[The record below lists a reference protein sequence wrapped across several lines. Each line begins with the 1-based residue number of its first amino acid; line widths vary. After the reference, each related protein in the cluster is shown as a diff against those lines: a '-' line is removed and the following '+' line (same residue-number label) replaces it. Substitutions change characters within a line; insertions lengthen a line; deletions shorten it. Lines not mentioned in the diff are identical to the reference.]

1 MVQEEGNLA
10 GQGVVETTE
19 ALGMISGEIISNI
32 NTVEELPK
40 RGKGRPTGS
49 TNKSSDEVS
58 ALKQE
63 IQKLNNKIEAFVTDN
78 GSARM
83 SNATVLLSADLD
95 AVRRS
100 VERMD
105 LRVSVIQQW
114 VETFH
119 MFLTTSRITN
129 SADRMAEE
137 ELTKIILQFPEQAHP
152 IFIGVNAES

>member
-19 ALGMISGEIISNI
+19 ALGMISEEIISNI

-40 RGKGRPTGS
+40 RGKGRPAGS
-49 TNKSSDEVS
+49 INKSSDEVS

>member
-1 MVQEEGNLA
+1 MVQEEGTPS
-10 GQGVVETTE
+10 GQGTSEITE
-19 ALGMISGEIISNI
+19 ALGMTSGEIIA
-32 NTVEELPK
+32 NTVEESSK
-40 RGKGRPTGS
+40 RGRGRPAGS
-49 TNKSSDEVS
+49 TSKSSDEVA

-63 IQKLNNKIEAFVTDN
+63 IQKLNNKIEALDTGN
-78 GSARM
+78 GNARM
-83 SNATVLLSADLD
+83 SNATALLSADLD

-105 LRVSVIQQW
+105 LRVSIIQQW

>member
-10 GQGVVETTE
+10 GQGVVEITE
-19 ALGMISGEIISNI
+19 ALGMTSEEIISNI

-40 RGKGRPTGS
+40 RGKGRPAGS
-49 TNKSSDEVS
+49 INKSSDEVS

-63 IQKLNNKIEAFVTDN
+63 IQKLNNKIEAFVTDT

>member
-10 GQGVVETTE
+10 GQGVVEATE
-19 ALGMISGEIISNI
+19 ALGMTSGEIISSI
-32 NTVEELPK
+32 DTVEESPK
-40 RGKGRPTGS
+40 RGRGRPAGS
-49 TNKSSDEVS
+49 TSKSSDEVS

>member
-1 MVQEEGNLA
+1 MVQEEGTPS
-10 GQGVVETTE
+10 GQGTSEITE
-19 ALGMISGEIISNI
+19 ALGMTSGEIIA
-32 NTVEELPK
+32 NTVEESSK
-40 RGKGRPTGS
+40 RGRGRPAGS
-49 TNKSSDEVS
+49 TSKSSDEVS

-63 IQKLNNKIEAFVTDN
+63 IQKLNNKIEAFDTGN

-83 SNATVLLSADLD
+83 SNATDFD
-95 AVRRS
+95 AIRRS

-105 LRVSVIQQW
+105 LRVSIIQQW

-152 IFIGVNAES
+152 ILIGVNAES

>member
-1 MVQEEGNLA
+1 MVQEEGTPS
-10 GQGVVETTE
+10 GQGTSEITE
-19 ALGMISGEIISNI
+19 ALGMTSGEIIA
-32 NTVEELPK
+32 NTVEESSK
-40 RGKGRPTGS
+40 RGRGRPAGS
-49 TNKSSDEVS
+49 TSKSSDEVA

-63 IQKLNNKIEAFVTDN
+63 IQKLNNKIEAFDTGN

-83 SNATVLLSADLD
+83 SNATDLD
-95 AVRRS
+95 AIRRS

-105 LRVSVIQQW
+105 LRVSIIQQW

>member
-19 ALGMISGEIISNI
+19 ALGMTSEEIISNI

-40 RGKGRPTGS
+40 RGKGRPAGS
-49 TNKSSDEVS
+49 INKSSDEVS

>member
-1 MVQEEGNLA
+1 MVQAEENVS
-10 GQGVVETTE
+10 GQGIGETTE
-19 ALGMISGEIISNI
+19 ALGMTSGEIISTTI
-32 NTVEELPK
+32 VEESSK
-40 RGKGRPTGS
+40 RGRGRPAGS
-49 TNKSSDEVS
+49 ANKSLDEVS

-63 IQKLNNKIEAFVTDN
+63 IQKLNNKIEAFATDN

-95 AVRRS
+95 SLRRS

-114 VETFH
+114 VESFH

-129 SADRMAEE
+129 SADKMAEE

>member
-1 MVQEEGNLA
+1 MVQEGETLS
-10 GQGVVETTE
+10 GQGTSEITE
-19 ALGMISGEIISNI
+19 ALGMTSGEIIA
-32 NTVEELPK
+32 NTVEESSK
-40 RGKGRPTGS
+40 RGRGRPAGS
-49 TNKSSDEVS
+49 TSKSSDEVA

-63 IQKLNNKIEAFVTDN
+63 IQKLNNKIEAFDTGN

-83 SNATVLLSADLD
+83 SNATDLD
-95 AVRRS
+95 AIRRS

-105 LRVSVIQQW
+105 LRVSIIQQW

-137 ELTKIILQFPEQAHP
+137 ELTKIILQLPEQAHP

>member
-19 ALGMISGEIISNI
+19 ALGMTSGEIISNI

-40 RGKGRPTGS
+40 RGKGRPAGS
-49 TNKSSDEVS
+49 INKSSDEVS

>member
-40 RGKGRPTGS
+40 RGKGRPAGS
-49 TNKSSDEVS
+49 INKSSDEVS

>member
-1 MVQEEGNLA
+1 MVQEEGTPS
-10 GQGVVETTE
+10 GQGTSEITE
-19 ALGMISGEIISNI
+19 ALGMTSGEIIA
-32 NTVEELPK
+32 NTVEESSK
-40 RGKGRPTGS
+40 RGRGRPAGS
-49 TNKSSDEVS
+49 TSKSSDEVA

-63 IQKLNNKIEAFVTDN
+63 IQKLNNKIEAFDSGN
-78 GSARM
+78 GSTRM
-83 SNATVLLSADLD
+83 SNAADLD
-95 AVRRS
+95 GLRRS

-105 LRVSVIQQW
+105 VRVSVIQQW
-114 VETFH
+114 VESFH

>member
-1 MVQEEGNLA
+1 MVQEEGSLS
-10 GQGVVETTE
+10 GQNIVETTE
-19 ALGMISGEIISNI
+19 ALGMTSGEIIADTI
-32 NTVEELPK
+32 EESSK
-40 RGKGRPTGS
+40 RGRGRPAGS
-49 TNKSSDEVS
+49 TKKSSDEVS
-58 ALKQE
+58 ALKQD
-63 IQKLNNKIEAFVTDN
+63 IQKLNNKIEALDTSN

-83 SNATVLLSADLD
+83 SNATALLSADLD
-95 AVRRS
+95 AIRRS

-105 LRVSVIQQW
+105 LRVSIIQQW

-129 SADRMAEE
+129 SADKMAEE

>member
-1 MVQEEGNLA
+1 MVQEGETLS
-10 GQGVVETTE
+10 GQGTSEITE
-19 ALGMISGEIISNI
+19 ALGMTSGEIIA
-32 NTVEELPK
+32 NTVEESSK
-40 RGKGRPTGS
+40 RGRGRPAGS
-49 TNKSSDEVS
+49 TSKSSDEVA

-63 IQKLNNKIEAFVTDN
+63 IQKLNNKIEAFDTGN

-83 SNATVLLSADLD
+83 SNATDLD
-95 AVRRS
+95 AIRRS

-105 LRVSVIQQW
+105 LRVSIIQQW

>member
-10 GQGVVETTE
+10 GQGVVEATE
-19 ALGMISGEIISNI
+19 ALGMTSGEIISNI

-40 RGKGRPTGS
+40 RGKGRPAGS
-49 TNKSSDEVS
+49 INKSSDEVS

>member
-1 MVQEEGNLA
+1 MVQAEENLA
-10 GQGVVETTE
+10 GQGIGETTE
-19 ALGMISGEIISNI
+19 ALGMTSGEIISTTI
-32 NTVEELPK
+32 IEESSK
-40 RGKGRPTGS
+40 RGRGRPAGS
-49 TNKSSDEVS
+49 TNKSLDEVS
-58 ALKQE
+58 ALKQD
-63 IQKLNNKIEAFVTDN
+63 IQKLNNKIEAFDTSN

-83 SNATVLLSADLD
+83 SNATALLSADLD
-95 AVRRS
+95 SLRRS

-114 VETFH
+114 VESFH

-129 SADRMAEE
+129 SADKMAEE

>member
-1 MVQEEGNLA
+1 MVQEGETLS
-10 GQGVVETTE
+10 GQGTSEITE
-19 ALGMISGEIISNI
+19 ALGMTSGEIIA
-32 NTVEELPK
+32 NTVEESSK
-40 RGKGRPTGS
+40 RGRGRPAGS
-49 TNKSSDEVS
+49 TSKSSDEVA

-63 IQKLNNKIEAFVTDN
+63 IQKLNNKIEAFDSGN
-78 GSARM
+78 GSTRM
-83 SNATVLLSADLD
+83 SNAADLD
-95 AVRRS
+95 GLRRS

-105 LRVSVIQQW
+105 VRVSVIQQW
-114 VETFH
+114 VESFH